1 VDKKTFFTVRLWR
14 TARLTPLLGGPYD
27 PPMERM
33 PLAIPARLIG
43 FVISPVA
50 ARIASA
56 APLASKPS
64 KAAPNYAD
72 VVPRQQLI
80 ERTPTTLGPRKA
92 LQVVKTYDPGFAIVE
107 ISVDVPDLLT
117 DPLFELHTEIID
129 ACRDVIRRLGGDPG
143 FEEEYRV
150 YCIANYQGD
159 PEVFL
164 TLHAERLV
172 GLIKDERLPLDE
184 EEVRATLQS
193 NIKYGKDDLTIVD
206 WDGAILFDPHA
217 DFEANIEL
225 IEIAN
230 FQLLRM
236 RMSDQALD
244 RRLAHIAQMLRTTPK
259 QSLFR
264 RREVRAMLREI
275 LRIRTETLLESP
287 ATEHRIKLIGDWY
300 AARVYALLAKKFHLD
315 AWQLSIQQ
323 KLDTIEDVSTMV
335 AENFSV
341 SFHTTLDFILIA
353 GWFLLLA
360 GWFVYLFIDLYLLGL
375 R

>member
-1 VDKKTFFTVRLWR
+1 MPF
-14 TARLTPLLGGPYD
+14 
-27 PPMERM
+27 MERVA
-33 PLAIPARLIG
+33 LAIPARLIG

-50 ARIASA
+50 ARV
-56 APLASKPS
+56 APAGLLTSKTS
-64 KAAPNYAD
+64 KAAPSYPD
-72 VVPRQQLI
+72 VMPRQQMI
-80 ERTPTTLGPRKA
+80 ERTPTIVGGRKA
-92 LQVVKTYDPGFAIVE
+92 VQVVKTYDPSYAIVE
-107 ISVDVPDLLT
+107 ISVDVDDVLT
-117 DPLFELHTEIID
+117 EPLFDLHMQLLD
-129 ACRDVIRRLGGDPG
+129 ACRAVLARLAGDAR
-143 FEEEYRV
+143 FQEDYRV
-150 YCIANYQGD
+150 YCIAGYTGD

-164 TLHAERLV
+164 TLHGERFV

-184 EEVRATLQS
+184 EEVKATLQA

-206 WDGAILFDPHA
+206 WDGAILFDPQA
-217 DFEANIEL
+217 DFDANIEL

-230 FQLLRM
+230 FQLLRL
-236 RMSDQALD
+236 RMSDRTLD
-244 RRLAHIAQMLRTTPK
+244 DRLARIAQMLRTTPK

-275 LRIRTETLLESP
+275 LRIRTETLLESQ

-315 AWQLSIQQ
+315 AWQTSIQQ